1 MAPSV
6 SHFLH
11 TTHSLT
17 SPRAVELLDYV
28 ARFSSLYVGTRL
40 VSGSDTSRS
49 IQLDDERLAALQ
61 LAMAAGIGP
70 RTQQALLSVF
80 GSPIRVLSAA
90 PSELAQVPGIGP
102 RLLRSLVAAP
112 QNPDVQRELEICRAN
127 RISLLHESD
136 ANYPRALQEIP
147 DPPGVLFYTGD
158 IQPVDAMAIAIVGTR
173 HASYYGKNQAHR
185 LAGGLARAGITIV
198 SGLARGIDAAAH
210 RGALEAGGR
219 TIAITA
225 SGVMDI
231 YPPEHKELA
240 SGISCQGAVMS
251 ENPATSRP
259 KSGMFP
265 QRNRII
271 TGLSLGVVVVEA
283 AERSG
288 ALISASHA
296 VDQNREVF
304 AVPGRIDSRTSR
316 GCHRLLRDGAKLVT
330 SVDDVIEELGPLIE
344 STPTSDGREIR
355 RPAELRL
362 NDQEQQVLVAI
373 DTEPTSI
380 EKVVVES
387 GLPIHRVLSTISVLE
402 TRKLV
407 RRVSGHVLVRV

>member
-17 SPRAVELLDYV
+17 SPRAVELLDCV
-28 ARFSSLYVGTRL
+28 ARFSSLYVGARL

-80 GSPIRVLSAA
+80 GSPIGVLSAA

-136 ANYPRALQEIP
+136 ASYPRALQEIP

-240 SGISCQGAVMS
+240 SDISCQGAVMS

-387 GLPIHRVLSTISVLE
+387 GLPVHRVLSTISVLE